1 MNAKNLDKMTI
12 EELKAE
18 LSVVREDEA
27 RREESFQ
34 RNRVYAVKFVEELT
48 RLVNHGTARGQRV
61 MGIKASVMY
70 DDGEVYSPN
79 AGFAD
84 HLVSAGAD
92 LFSIVTAKY
101 DSERFI
107 RMQAEKL
114 DVDGFDREALECG
127 YRMATSVA
135 HQADINETVQQKAE
149 ELRAEIAEL
158 NENNPIDEGSE
169 Q

>member
-1 MNAKNLDKMTI
+1 MNAKNLDEMTI

-34 RNRVYAVKFVEELT
+34 KNRAYAVKFVEELT
-48 RLVNHGTARGQRV
+48 RLVTHGTARGQRV

-70 DDGEVYSPN
+70 DDGEVYSHN
-79 AGFAD
+79 AGFSD
-84 HLVSAGAD
+84 TLVSIGAD
-92 LFSIVTAKY
+92 MLSVFTAKH
-101 DSERFI
+101 DCDRFLH
-107 RMQAEKL
+107 MQAEKYE
-114 DVDGFDREALECG
+114 VDGLDREALECG
-127 YRMATSVA
+127 YRLATNVA
-135 HQADINETVQQKAE
+135 HQADLNEAARQKAE
-149 ELRAEIAEL
+149 ELRDEIAEF